1 MKEKGIRELLTKGR
15 LYPLVNVS
23 VLQLDESRA
32 YGSDVTLLI
41 GEGHS
46 PRPLGV
52 LELGIGVNSRVADSA
67 VETIHD
73 HGQLN

>member
-1 MKEKGIRELLTKGR
+1 MGR

-32 YGSDVTLLI
+32 DGGDVTLLI

-46 PRPLGV
+46 PCTLGV
-52 LELGIGVNSRVADSA
+52 LELRVGVNPRVAHSA
-67 VETIHD
+67 VETIHN

>member
-1 MKEKGIRELLTKGR
+1 MGR

-23 VLQLDESRA
+23 VLQLDESCA
-32 YGSDVTLLI
+32 DGGDVTLLI

-46 PRPLGV
+46 PCTLGV
-52 LELGIGVNSRVADSA
+52 LELRVGVNPRVAHSA
-67 VETIHD
+67 VETIHN

>member
-1 MKEKGIRELLTKGR
+1 MKNLLMEGR
-15 LYPLVNVS
+15 LYPLVDVS
-23 VLQLDESRA
+23 VLQLNESRA
-32 YGSDVTLLI
+32 DGGDVTLLI

-46 PRPLGV
+46 PRTLRV
-52 LELGIGVNSRVADSA
+52 LELRVGVDPCVAHSA